1 MVPLWEPLTEQL
13 RALEDQGQDVIVDAG
28 RLGLAGWPR
37 EMVFG
42 AELALL
48 VTRSSL
54 PALAATRSYS
64 DMLREDFA
72 TRGGS
77 DRVGLLVVDE
87 RHRWPTRMD
96 GVAQVRPYAPRQIE
110 NALRLPVVA
119 TLPWVPDVAEVYSH
133 GARLPR
139 RFVGSALVTGYRA
152 AADAITGHVAARRD
166 ALTPTTAGRP

>member
-1 MVPLWEPLTEQL
+1 M
-13 RALEDQGQDVIVDAG
+13 G
-28 RLGLAGWPR
+28 
-37 EMVFG
+37 
-42 AELALL
+42 
-48 VTRSSL
+48 
-54 PALAATRSYS
+54 AATASGFWS
-64 DMLREDFA
+64 S
-72 TRGGS
+72 TNVTGG
-77 DRVGLLVVDE
+77 
-87 RHRWPTRMD
+87 
-96 GVAQVRPYAPRQIE
+96 RPGWTESPRCGRTPRQIE